1 MSNTQGVI
9 SSISLSARVRPAA
22 HVLGI
27 RGGGWNAI
35 VNERGSIRLND
46 GSPVLDWHI
55 AADDRWHDPSTE
67 PSVRQTR
74 RAGVPVIET
83 RLRIPGGDAIQRV
96 YAVADAGGLVV
107 IEITNES
114 TLPIAVAFTRP
125 DVVSSRTPSPRGAQ
139 GIELPAGSVVFP
151 VAHGSTLRVALR
163 AAMHVANAVANTVA
177 NVDVERLPS
186 FEQLQKGWLKAV
198 EQAGYVIVPEGAVA
212 PLVARL
218 RSDALILSGHEIE
231 DWAIG
236 AGGDCANDSVA
247 YILTLQELLRMG
259 EKLTGES
266 AQIRVDHAARL
277 AQSVETLLK
286 DNKKASILPW
296 DVERALFAAQFVFER
311 MGESRAADDVAAAQL
326 RLNSCAEPPNVMPTD
341 IRAIAWVEEK
351 MVAMQRDGSVQ
362 IFGRGIPRLWLGAN
376 LECHRVA
383 AGPLHTVSFGIRW
396 HGEKPALLWE
406 VAGPAGI
413 KLTAGKCDPTW
424 TSVEA
429 TGETLLLGFAP

>member
-1 MSNTQGVI
+1 MSNSQGVI

-27 RGGGWNAI
+27 RAGGWNAI
-35 VNERGSIRLND
+35 VNERGSVRLND
-46 GSPVLDWHI
+46 GSQVLDWHI

-74 RAGVPVIET
+74 RAGVPVVET

-125 DVVSSRTPSPRGAQ
+125 DLISSRTPSPRGAQ
-139 GIELPAGSVVFP
+139 GIELPTGSVVFP

-163 AAMHVANAVANTVA
+163 APNNDVA

-186 FEQLQKGWLKAV
+186 FEQLQKGWLKSV

-231 DWAIG
+231 DWATG
-236 AGGDCANDSVA
+236 AGGDCANDPVA

-259 EKLTGES
+259 EKLTGDS
-266 AQIRVDHAARL
+266 AQIRVDHVARL

-286 DNKKASILPW
+286 ENRKSSILPW
-296 DVERALFAAQFVFER
+296 DVERALFAAQFVFSR
-311 MGESRAADDVAAAQL
+311 MGENRAADDVSAAQL
-326 RLNSCAEPPNVMPTD
+326 RMSSAAEPPNVMPAD

-351 MVAMQRDGSVQ
+351 MVAVQRDGSVQ
-362 IFGRGIPRLWLGAN
+362 VFGRGIPRLWLGAN

-406 VAGPAGI
+406 VSGPAGV
-413 KLTAGKCDPTW
+413 KLDAGICDPTW
-424 TSVEA
+424 STVES
-429 TGETLLLGFAP
+429 TGETLLLGFAV

>member
-163 AAMHVANAVANTVA
+163 ALDNVVA

-236 AGGDCANDSVA
+236 AGGDCANDPVA

-259 EKLTGES
+259 EKLTGDS
-266 AQIRVDHAARL
+266 ALIRFDHAARL
-277 AQSVETLLK
+277 AQCVETLLK
-286 DNKKASILPW
+286 DNKKTPILPW
-296 DVERALFAAQFVFER
+296 DVERALFAAQFVFAR
-311 MGESRAADDVAAAQL
+311 MGESRAADDVAATQL
-326 RLNSCAEPPNVMPTD
+326 RLSSAAEPPNVMPTD

-383 AGPLHTVSFGIRW
+383 VGPLHTVSFGIRW

>member
-139 GIELPAGSVVFP
+139 GIELPAGRVVFP

-163 AAMHVANAVANTVA
+163 ALDNVVA

-236 AGGDCANDSVA
+236 AGGDCANDPVA

-259 EKLTGES
+259 EKLTGDS
-266 AQIRVDHAARL
+266 AHLRIDHAARL

-286 DNKKASILPW
+286 ENKKSSILQW
-296 DVERALFAAQFVFER
+296 DVERALFAAQFVFAR
-311 MGESRAADDVAAAQL
+311 MGENRAADDVGAAQS
-326 RLNSCAEPPNVMPTD
+326 RLSSAAEPPNVMPTD

-362 IFGRGIPRLWLGAN
+362 VFGRGIPRLWLGAN
-376 LECHRVA
+376 LECHRVS

-406 VAGPAGI
+406 VTGPAGI
-413 KLTAGKCDPTW
+413 KLDAGLCDPTW
-424 TSVEA
+424 SSVEP
-429 TGETLLLGFAP
+429 TGETLLLGFVP

>member
-35 VNERGSIRLND
+35 VNERGSVRLND

-125 DVVSSRTPSPRGAQ
+125 DLVSSRTPSPRGAQ
-139 GIELPAGSVVFP
+139 GIELPVGSVVFP
-151 VAHGSTLRVALR
+151 VAHGSTLRVAVR
-163 AAMHVANAVANTVA
+163 AAMHVANAVEKAV
-177 NVDVERLPS
+177 VDVERLPS
-186 FEQLQKGWLKAV
+186 FEQLQKGWLKSV

-231 DWAIG
+231 DWSIG
-236 AGGDCANDSVA
+236 AGGDCASDPVT

-259 EKLTGES
+259 EKLTGDS

-277 AQSVETLLK
+277 AQCVETLLK
-286 DNKKASILPW
+286 DHKKSSILPW
-296 DVERALFAAQFVFER
+296 DVERALFAAQFVFAR
-311 MGESRAADDVAAAQL
+311 MGENRAADDVAAAQL
-326 RLNSCAEPPNVMPTD
+326 RLSSAAEPPNVMPTD

-351 MVAMQRDGSVQ
+351 MVAVQRDGSVQ

-406 VAGPAGI
+406 VSGPAGV
-413 KLTAGKCDPTW
+413 KLDAGLCDPTW
-424 TSVEA
+424 TSVES
-429 TGETLLLGFAP
+429 TGETLLLGFAI

>member
-35 VNERGSIRLND
+35 VNERGSVRLND

-163 AAMHVANAVANTVA
+163 ALDNVVA

-236 AGGDCANDSVA
+236 AGGDCANDPVA

-259 EKLTGES
+259 EKLTGDS
-266 AQIRVDHAARL
+266 ALIRVDHAARL
-277 AQSVETLLK
+277 AQCVETLLK
-286 DNKKASILPW
+286 DNKKTPILPW
-296 DVERALFAAQFVFER
+296 DVERALFAAQFVFAR
-311 MGESRAADDVAAAQL
+311 MGESRAADDVAATQL
-326 RLNSCAEPPNVMPTD
+326 RLSSAAEPPNVMPTD

-383 AGPLHTVSFGIRW
+383 VGPLHTVSFGIRW

>member
-35 VNERGSIRLND
+35 VNERGSVRLND

-114 TLPIAVAFTRP
+114 TLPIAVAFTRS
-125 DVVSSRTPSPRGAQ
+125 DVISSRTPSPRGAQ
-139 GIELPAGSVVFP
+139 GIELPTGSVVFP
-151 VAHGSTLRVALR
+151 VAHGSTLRVAVR
-163 AAMHVANAVANTVA
+163 AAINVANIVENTV
-177 NVDVERLPS
+177 VDVERLPS
-186 FEQLQKGWLKAV
+186 FEQLQKGWLKSV

-236 AGGDCANDSVA
+236 AGGDCANDPVA

-259 EKLTGES
+259 EKLTGDS

-277 AQSVETLLK
+277 AQCVETLLK
-286 DNKKASILPW
+286 DHKKSSILPW
-296 DVERALFAAQFVFER
+296 DVERALFAAQFVFSR
-311 MGESRAADDVAAAQL
+311 MGENRAADDVAAAQL
-326 RLNSCAEPPNVMPTD
+326 RLSGAAEPPNVMPTD

-351 MVAMQRDGSVQ
+351 MVAVQRDGSVQ

-406 VAGPAGI
+406 VSGPAGV
-413 KLTAGKCDPTW
+413 KLDAGICDPTW
-424 TSVEA
+424 TSVES
-429 TGETLLLGFAP
+429 TGETLLLGFAV

>member
-163 AAMHVANAVANTVA
+163 APDNVVA

-212 PLVARL
+212 PLFARL

-231 DWAIG
+231 DWGIG
-236 AGGDCANDSVA
+236 AGGDCANDPVA

-259 EKLTGES
+259 EKLTGDS
-266 AQIRVDHAARL
+266 ALIRVDHAARL
-277 AQSVETLLK
+277 AQCVETLLK
-286 DNKKASILPW
+286 DYKKTPVLPW
-296 DVERALFAAQFVFER
+296 DVERALFAAQFVFAR

-326 RLNSCAEPPNVMPTD
+326 RLSSAAEPPNVMPTD

>member
-35 VNERGSIRLND
+35 VNERGSVRLND

-125 DVVSSRTPSPRGAQ
+125 DLVSSRTPSPRGAQ

-151 VAHGSTLRVALR
+151 VAHGSTLRVAVR
-163 AAMHVANAVANTVA
+163 AAMHVANAVENTV
-177 NVDVERLPS
+177 VVVERLPS
-186 FEQLQKGWLKAV
+186 FEQLQKGWLKSV

-231 DWAIG
+231 DWSIG
-236 AGGDCANDSVA
+236 AGGDCASDPVT

-259 EKLTGES
+259 EKLTGDS

-277 AQSVETLLK
+277 AQCVETLLK
-286 DNKKASILPW
+286 DHKKSSILPW
-296 DVERALFAAQFVFER
+296 DVERALFAAQFVFAR
-311 MGESRAADDVAAAQL
+311 MGENRAADDVAAAQL
-326 RLNSCAEPPNVMPTD
+326 RLSSAAEPPNVMPTD

-351 MVAMQRDGSVQ
+351 MVAVQRDGSVQ

-406 VAGPAGI
+406 VSGPAGV
-413 KLTAGKCDPTW
+413 KLDAGICDPTW
-424 TSVEA
+424 SSVES
-429 TGETLLLGFAP
+429 TGETLLLGFAI

>member
-1 MSNTQGVI
+1 MLNTQGVI

-22 HVLGI
+22 HVLGV
-27 RGGGWNAI
+27 RAGGWNAI
-35 VNERGSIRLND
+35 VNERGSVRLND

-74 RAGVPVIET
+74 RAGVPVVET

-139 GIELPAGSVVFP
+139 GIELPADSVVFP

-163 AAMHVANAVANTVA
+163 APKYVANAVAS
-177 NVDVERLPS
+177 VDVERLPS

-218 RSDALILSGHEIE
+218 RSDALVLSGHEIE

-236 AGGDCANDSVA
+236 AGGDCANDPVA

-259 EKLTGES
+259 EKITGDS
-266 AQIRVDHAARL
+266 AHIRIDHAARL
-277 AQSVETLLK
+277 AQCVETLLK
-286 DNKKASILPW
+286 ENKKSSILPW
-296 DVERALFAAQFVFER
+296 DVERALFAAQFVFAR
-311 MGESRAADDVAAAQL
+311 MGENRAADDVGAAQS
-326 RLNSCAEPPNVMPTD
+326 RLSSAAEPPNVMPTD

-362 IFGRGIPRLWLGAN
+362 VFGRGIPRLWLGAN
-376 LECHRVA
+376 LECHRVS

-406 VAGPAGI
+406 VTGPAGI
-413 KLTAGKCDPTW
+413 KLDAGLCDPTW
-424 TSVEA
+424 SSVEP

>member
-35 VNERGSIRLND
+35 VNERGSIRFSD

-74 RAGVPVIET
+74 RAGVPVVET

-114 TLPIAVAFTRP
+114 TLPIAVAFTRS

-151 VAHGSTLRVALR
+151 VAHGSTLRVAVCAPLN
-163 AAMHVANAVANTVA
+163 VANESA

-236 AGGDCANDSVA
+236 AGGDCANDPVA

-259 EKLTGES
+259 EKLTGDP

-277 AQSVETLLK
+277 AQAVETLLK
-286 DNKKASILPW
+286 ENRKSSILPW
-296 DVERALFAAQFVFER
+296 DVERALFAAQFVFSR
-311 MGESRAADDVAAAQL
+311 MGENRAADDVAAAQL
-326 RLNSCAEPPNVMPTD
+326 RMSSAAEPPNVMPTD

-351 MVAMQRDGSVQ
+351 MVAVQRDGSVQ

-376 LECHRVA
+376 LECHRVS
-383 AGPLHTVSFGIRW
+383 AGALHTVSFGIRW

-406 VAGPAGI
+406 VSGPAGV
-413 KLTAGKCDPTW
+413 KLDAGLCDPTW
-424 TSVEA
+424 SSVEP
-429 TGETLLLGFAP
+429 TGETLLLGFAI

>member
-27 RGGGWNAI
+27 RSGGWNAI

-125 DVVSSRTPSPRGAQ
+125 DVISSRTPSPRGAQ
-139 GIELPAGSVVFP
+139 GIELPTGSVVFP

-163 AAMHVANAVANTVA
+163 APGNVANATS
-177 NVDVERLPS
+177 NVDVDRLPS

-231 DWAIG
+231 YWAIG
-236 AGGDCANDSVA
+236 AGGDCANDPVV

-259 EKLTGES
+259 EKLNSDS
-266 AQIRVDHAARL
+266 AHIRVDHAARL
-277 AQSVETLLK
+277 AQCVETLLK
-286 DNKKASILPW
+286 DNKKAPILPW
-296 DVERALFAAQFVFER
+296 DVERALFAAQFVFAR

-326 RLNSCAEPPNVMPTD
+326 RLSSAAEPPNVMPTD

-351 MVAMQRDGSVQ
+351 MVAVQRDGTVQ

-376 LECHRVA
+376 LECHRVS
-383 AGPLHTVSFGIRW
+383 AGPMHTVSFGIRW

-406 VAGPAGI
+406 VTGPAGI

>member
-74 RAGVPVIET
+74 RAGVPVVET

-114 TLPIAVAFTRP
+114 TLPIAVAFTRS
-125 DVVSSRTPSPRGAQ
+125 DVISSRTPSPRGAQ

-151 VAHGSTLRVALR
+151 VAHGSTLRVALC
-163 AAMHVANAVANTVA
+163 AASNVANEIT

-186 FEQLQKGWLKAV
+186 FEQLQKGWLKVV

-218 RSDALILSGHEIE
+218 RSDALALSGHEIE
-231 DWAIG
+231 DWGIG
-236 AGGDCANDSVA
+236 AGGDCANDPVA
-247 YILTLQELLRMG
+247 YMLTLQELLRMG
-259 EKLTGES
+259 EKLTGDS
-266 AQIRVDHAARL
+266 DQIRVDHAARL
-277 AQSVETLLK
+277 AQCVETLLK
-286 DNKKASILPW
+286 DHKKSSVLPW
-296 DVERALFAAQFVFER
+296 DVERALFAAQFVFAR
-311 MGESRAADDVAAAQL
+311 IGENRAADDVAAAQL
-326 RLNSCAEPPNVMPTD
+326 RMSSAAEPPNVMPTD

-351 MVAMQRDGSVQ
+351 MVAVQRDGSVQ

-406 VAGPAGI
+406 VSGPAGI
-413 KLTAGKCDPTW
+413 
-424 TSVEA
+424 
-429 TGETLLLGFAP
+429 

>member
-35 VNERGSIRLND
+35 VNERGSVRLND

-139 GIELPAGSVVFP
+139 GIELPVGSVVFP

-163 AAMHVANAVANTVA
+163 APMHVANAVENTV
-177 NVDVERLPS
+177 VDVERLPS
-186 FEQLQKGWLKAV
+186 FEQLQKGWLKSV

-231 DWAIG
+231 DWSIG
-236 AGGDCANDSVA
+236 AGGDCANDPVA

-259 EKLTGES
+259 EKLTGDS

-277 AQSVETLLK
+277 AQCVETLLK
-286 DNKKASILPW
+286 DHKKSSILPW
-296 DVERALFAAQFVFER
+296 DVERALFAAQFVFAR
-311 MGESRAADDVAAAQL
+311 MGENRAADDVAAAQM
-326 RLNSCAEPPNVMPTD
+326 RLSSAAEPPNVMPTD

-351 MVAMQRDGSVQ
+351 MVAVQRDGSVQ

-406 VAGPAGI
+406 VSGPAGV
-413 KLTAGKCDPTW
+413 KLDAGICDPTW
-424 TSVEA
+424 SSVES
-429 TGETLLLGFAP
+429 TGETLLLGFAI

>member
-125 DVVSSRTPSPRGAQ
+125 DLISSRTPSPRGAQ
-139 GIELPAGSVVFP
+139 GIELPVGSVVFP
-151 VAHGSTLRVALR
+151 VAHGSTLRVALS
-163 AAMHVANAVANTVA
+163 APLNVANESA

-231 DWAIG
+231 DWGIG
-236 AGGDCANDSVA
+236 AGGDCANDPVA
-247 YILTLQELLRMG
+247 YMLTLQELLRMG
-259 EKLTGES
+259 EKLTGDS

-277 AQSVETLLK
+277 AQCVETLLK
-286 DNKKASILPW
+286 DHKKASILPW
-296 DVERALFAAQFVFER
+296 DVERALFAAQFVFAR

-326 RLNSCAEPPNVMPTD
+326 RMSSAAEPPNVMPTD

-406 VAGPAGI
+406 VTGPAGI

-429 TGETLLLGFAP
+429 TGETLLLGFV

>member
-163 AAMHVANAVANTVA
+163 ALDNVVA

-231 DWAIG
+231 DWGIG
-236 AGGDCANDSVA
+236 AGGDCANDPVA

-259 EKLTGES
+259 EKLTGDS
-266 AQIRVDHAARL
+266 ALIRFDHAARL
-277 AQSVETLLK
+277 AQCVETLLK
-286 DNKKASILPW
+286 ENKKTPILPW
-296 DVERALFAAQFVFER
+296 DVERALFAAQFVFAR
-311 MGESRAADDVAAAQL
+311 MGESRAADDVAATQL
-326 RLNSCAEPPNVMPTD
+326 RLSSAAEPPNVMPTD

-383 AGPLHTVSFGIRW
+383 VGPLHTVSFGIRW

>member
-27 RGGGWNAI
+27 RAGGWNAI
-35 VNERGSIRLND
+35 VNERGSVRLND
-46 GSPVLDWHI
+46 GSLVLDWHI

-107 IEITNES
+107 VEITNES
-114 TLPIAVAFTRP
+114 TLPIAVAFTRS

-151 VAHGSTLRVALR
+151 VAHSSTLRVALR
-163 AAMHVANAVANTVA
+163 APNNDVA

-218 RSDALILSGHEIE
+218 RSDALILSGHNIE

-236 AGGDCANDSVA
+236 AGGDCARDLVA

-259 EKLTGES
+259 EKLNGES
-266 AQIRVDHAARL
+266 AQSRIDHAARL
-277 AQSVETLLK
+277 AQCVETLLK

-296 DVERALFAAQFVFER
+296 DVERALFAAQFVFAR
-311 MGESRAADDVAAAQL
+311 MGEQRAADDVAAAQL
-326 RLNSCAEPPNVMPTD
+326 RMSIAAEPPNVMPTD

-406 VAGPAGI
+406 VTGPAGI
-413 KLTAGKCDPTW
+413 KLTAGICDPTW
-424 TSVEA
+424 SSVES

>member
-22 HVLGI
+22 HVLGV
-27 RGGGWNAI
+27 RGGGWNAV
-35 VNERGSIRLND
+35 VNERGSVRLND
-46 GSPVLDWHI
+46 ESCVLDWHI

-74 RAGVPVIET
+74 RAGVPVVET
-83 RLRIPGGDAIQRV
+83 RVRIPGGDAIARV

-107 IEITNES
+107 IEISNES

-125 DVVSSRTPSPRGAQ
+125 DLISSRTPSPRGAQ
-139 GIELPAGSVVFP
+139 GIELPTGSVVFP
-151 VAHGSTLRVALR
+151 VAHGSMLRVALR
-163 AAMHVANAVANTVA
+163 APNNLVADVD
-177 NVDVERLPS
+177 VDVERLPS
-186 FEQLQKGWLKAV
+186 AEQLQKGWLKAV

-218 RSDALILSGHEIE
+218 RSDALVLSGHELQG
-231 DWAIG
+231 WSHG
-236 AGGDCANDSVA
+236 ATNNVANDSVA
-247 YILTLQELLRMG
+247 YILTLHELLRMG
-259 EKLTGES
+259 EKLTSEAS
-266 AQIRVDHAARL
+266 RHHIDHPARL
-277 AQSVETLLK
+277 AQCVETLLK
-286 DNKKASILPW
+286 ENKMASPLPW
-296 DVERALFAAQFVFER
+296 DVERALFAAQFVFQR
-311 MGESRAADDVAAAQL
+311 MGEHRAADDVATAQL
-326 RLNSCAEPPNVMPTD
+326 RLSESAEPPNVMPTD
-341 IRAIAWVEEK
+341 IRAIAWIEEK
-351 MVAMQRDGSVQ
+351 MVALQRDGSVQ

-383 AGPLHTVSFGIRW
+383 VGPLHTVSFGIRW

-429 TGETLLLGFAP
+429 TGETLLLGFV

>member
-35 VNERGSIRLND
+35 VNERGSVRLND

-125 DVVSSRTPSPRGAQ
+125 DLVSSRTPSPRGAQ

-151 VAHGSTLRVALR
+151 VAHGSTLRVAVR
-163 AAMHVANAVANTVA
+163 AAMHVANAVENTV
-177 NVDVERLPS
+177 VDVERLPS
-186 FEQLQKGWLKAV
+186 FEQLQKGWLKSV

-231 DWAIG
+231 DWSIG
-236 AGGDCANDSVA
+236 AGGDCANDPVA

-259 EKLTGES
+259 EKLTGDS
-266 AQIRVDHAARL
+266 AQIHVDHAARL
-277 AQSVETLLK
+277 AQCVETLLK
-286 DNKKASILPW
+286 DHKKSSILPW
-296 DVERALFAAQFVFER
+296 DVERALFAAQFVFAR
-311 MGESRAADDVAAAQL
+311 IGENRAADDVAAAQM
-326 RLNSCAEPPNVMPTD
+326 RLSSAAEPPNVMPTD

-351 MVAMQRDGSVQ
+351 MVAVQRDGSVQ

-396 HGEKPALLWE
+396 HGEKPALLWD
-406 VAGPAGI
+406 VSGPAGV
-413 KLTAGKCDPTW
+413 KLDAGICDPTW
-424 TSVEA
+424 SSVES
-429 TGETLLLGFAP
+429 TGETLLLGFAV

>member
-35 VNERGSIRLND
+35 VNERGSIRFND

-74 RAGVPVIET
+74 RAGVPVVET

-114 TLPIAVAFTRP
+114 TLPIAVAFTRS

-151 VAHGSTLRVALR
+151 VAHGSTLRVAVCAPLN
-163 AAMHVANAVANTVA
+163 VANESA

-236 AGGDCANDSVA
+236 AGGDCANDPVA

-259 EKLTGES
+259 EKLTGDP

-277 AQSVETLLK
+277 AQAVETLLK
-286 DNKKASILPW
+286 ENRKSSILPW
-296 DVERALFAAQFVFER
+296 DVERALFAAQFVFSR
-311 MGESRAADDVAAAQL
+311 MGENRAADDVAAAQL
-326 RLNSCAEPPNVMPTD
+326 RMSSAAEPPNVMPTD

-351 MVAMQRDGSVQ
+351 MVAVQRDGSVQ

-376 LECHRVA
+376 LECHRVS
-383 AGPLHTVSFGIRW
+383 AGALHTVSFGIRW

-406 VAGPAGI
+406 VSGPAGV
-413 KLTAGKCDPTW
+413 KLDAGLCDPTW
-424 TSVEA
+424 SSVEP
-429 TGETLLLGFAP
+429 TGETLLLGFAI

>member
-35 VNERGSIRLND
+35 VNERGSIRFND
-46 GSPVLDWHI
+46 GSPMLDWHI

-163 AAMHVANAVANTVA
+163 APDSVVA

-236 AGGDCANDSVA
+236 AGGDCANDPVA

-259 EKLTGES
+259 EKLTGDS
-266 AQIRVDHAARL
+266 ALIRVDHAARL
-277 AQSVETLLK
+277 AQCVETLLK
-286 DNKKASILPW
+286 DNKKTPILPW
-296 DVERALFAAQFVFER
+296 DVERALFAAQFVFAR
-311 MGESRAADDVAAAQL
+311 MGESRAADDVAATQL
-326 RLNSCAEPPNVMPTD
+326 RLSSAAEPPNVMPTD

>member
-22 HVLGI
+22 HVLGV
-27 RGGGWNAI
+27 RAGGWNAI
-35 VNERGSIRLND
+35 VNERGSVRLND

-74 RAGVPVIET
+74 RAGVPVVET

-139 GIELPAGSVVFP
+139 GIELPADSVVFP

-163 AAMHVANAVANTVA
+163 APKYVANAVAS
-177 NVDVERLPS
+177 VDVERLPS

-218 RSDALILSGHEIE
+218 RSDALVLSGHEIE

-236 AGGDCANDSVA
+236 AGGDCANDPVA

-259 EKLTGES
+259 EKITGDS
-266 AQIRVDHAARL
+266 AHIRIDHAARL
-277 AQSVETLLK
+277 AQCVETLLK
-286 DNKKASILPW
+286 ENKKSSILPW
-296 DVERALFAAQFVFER
+296 DVERALFAAQFVFAR
-311 MGESRAADDVAAAQL
+311 MGENRAADDVGAAQS
-326 RLNSCAEPPNVMPTD
+326 RLSSAAEPPNVMPTD

-362 IFGRGIPRLWLGAN
+362 VFGRGIPRLWLGAN
-376 LECHRVA
+376 LECHRVS

-406 VAGPAGI
+406 VTGPAGI
-413 KLTAGKCDPTW
+413 KLDAGLCDPTW
-424 TSVEA
+424 SSVEP

>member
-163 AAMHVANAVANTVA
+163 ALDNVVA

-236 AGGDCANDSVA
+236 AGGDCANDPVA

-259 EKLTGES
+259 EKLTGDS
-266 AQIRVDHAARL
+266 ALIRFDHAARL
-277 AQSVETLLK
+277 AQCVETLLK
-286 DNKKASILPW
+286 ENKKTPILPW
-296 DVERALFAAQFVFER
+296 DVEPALFAAQFVFAR
-311 MGESRAADDVAAAQL
+311 MGESRAADDVAATQL
-326 RLNSCAEPPNVMPTD
+326 RLSSAAEPPNVMPTD

-383 AGPLHTVSFGIRW
+383 VGPLHTVSFGIRW

>member
-27 RGGGWNAI
+27 RSGGWNAI

-74 RAGVPVIET
+74 RAGVPVVET

-125 DVVSSRTPSPRGAQ
+125 DVISSRTPSPRGAQ
-139 GIELPAGSVVFP
+139 GIELPTGSVVFP
-151 VAHGSTLRVALR
+151 VAHGSTLRVVLR
-163 AAMHVANAVANTVA
+163 APGNVVA
-177 NVDVERLPS
+177 NVDVDRLPS

-236 AGGDCANDSVA
+236 AGGDCANDPVA

-259 EKLTGES
+259 EKLNSVS
-266 AQIRVDHAARL
+266 AHIRVDHAARL
-277 AQSVETLLK
+277 AQCVETLLK
-286 DNKKASILPW
+286 DNKKAPILPW
-296 DVERALFAAQFVFER
+296 DVERALFAAQFVFAR

-326 RLNSCAEPPNVMPTD
+326 RLSSAAEPPNVMPTD

-351 MVAMQRDGSVQ
+351 MVAVQRDGTVQ

-376 LECHRVA
+376 LECHRVS
-383 AGPLHTVSFGIRW
+383 AGPMHTVSFGIRW

-406 VAGPAGI
+406 VTGPAGI

-429 TGETLLLGFAP
+429 TGETLLLGFV

>member
-125 DVVSSRTPSPRGAQ
+125 DLISSRTPSPRGAQ
-139 GIELPAGSVVFP
+139 GIELPVGSVVFP
-151 VAHGSTLRVALR
+151 VAHGSTLRVALS
-163 AAMHVANAVANTVA
+163 APLNVANESA

-231 DWAIG
+231 DWGIG
-236 AGGDCANDSVA
+236 AGGDCANDPVA
-247 YILTLQELLRMG
+247 YMLTLQELLRMG
-259 EKLTGES
+259 EKLTGDS

-277 AQSVETLLK
+277 AQCVETLLK
-286 DNKKASILPW
+286 DHKKSSVLPW
-296 DVERALFAAQFVFER
+296 DVERALFAAQFVFAR
-311 MGESRAADDVAAAQL
+311 MGENRAADDVAAAQL
-326 RLNSCAEPPNVMPTD
+326 RMSSAAEPPNVMPTD

-351 MVAMQRDGSVQ
+351 MVAVQRDGSVQ

-376 LECHRVA
+376 LECHRVS
-383 AGPLHTVSFGIRW
+383 AGPMHTVSFGIRW

-406 VAGPAGI
+406 VSGPAGV
-413 KLTAGKCDPTW
+413 KLDAGLCDPTW
-424 TSVEA
+424 GSVEP
-429 TGETLLLGFAP
+429 TGETLLLGFAI

>member
-46 GSPVLDWHI
+46 GSPALDWHI

-163 AAMHVANAVANTVA
+163 APDNVVA

-236 AGGDCANDSVA
+236 AGGDCANDPVA

-259 EKLTGES
+259 EKLTGDS
-266 AQIRVDHAARL
+266 ALIRFDHAARL
-277 AQSVETLLK
+277 AQCVETLLK
-286 DNKKASILPW
+286 ENKKTPILPW
-296 DVERALFAAQFVFER
+296 DVERALFAAQFVFAR
-311 MGESRAADDVAAAQL
+311 MGESRAADDVAATQL
-326 RLNSCAEPPNVMPTD
+326 RLSSAAEPPNVMPTD

-383 AGPLHTVSFGIRW
+383 VGPLHTVSFGIRW

>member
-35 VNERGSIRLND
+35 VNERGSIRFND

-74 RAGVPVIET
+74 RAGVPVVET

-114 TLPIAVAFTRP
+114 TLPIAVAFTRS

-151 VAHGSTLRVALR
+151 VAHGSTLRVAVCAPLN
-163 AAMHVANAVANTVA
+163 VANESA

-236 AGGDCANDSVA
+236 AGGDCANDPVA

-259 EKLTGES
+259 EKLTGDP

-286 DNKKASILPW
+286 ENRKSSILPW
-296 DVERALFAAQFVFER
+296 DVERALFAAQFVFSR
-311 MGESRAADDVAAAQL
+311 MGENRAADDVATAQL
-326 RLNSCAEPPNVMPTD
+326 RMSSAAEPPNVMPTD

-351 MVAMQRDGSVQ
+351 MVAVQRDGSVQ

-376 LECHRVA
+376 LECHRVS
-383 AGPLHTVSFGIRW
+383 AGALHTVSFGIRW

-406 VAGPAGI
+406 VSGPAGV
-413 KLTAGKCDPTW
+413 KLDAGLCDPTW
-424 TSVEA
+424 STVEP
-429 TGETLLLGFAP
+429 TGETLLLGFAI

>member
-35 VNERGSIRLND
+35 VNERGSVRLND

-114 TLPIAVAFTRP
+114 TLPIAVAFTRS

-139 GIELPAGSVVFP
+139 GIELPVGSVVFP

-163 AAMHVANAVANTVA
+163 APMHVANAVENTV
-177 NVDVERLPS
+177 VDVERLPS
-186 FEQLQKGWLKAV
+186 FEQLQKGWLKSV

-231 DWAIG
+231 DWSIG
-236 AGGDCANDSVA
+236 AGGDCANDPVA

-259 EKLTGES
+259 EKLTGDS

-277 AQSVETLLK
+277 AQCVETLLK
-286 DNKKASILPW
+286 DHKKSSILPW
-296 DVERALFAAQFVFER
+296 DVERALFAAQFVFAR
-311 MGESRAADDVAAAQL
+311 MGENRAADDVAAAQM
-326 RLNSCAEPPNVMPTD
+326 RLSSAAEPPNVMPTD

-351 MVAMQRDGSVQ
+351 MVAVQRDGSVQ

-406 VAGPAGI
+406 VSGPAGV
-413 KLTAGKCDPTW
+413 KLDAGICDPTW
-424 TSVEA
+424 TSVES
-429 TGETLLLGFAP
+429 TGETLLLGFAI

>member
-27 RGGGWNAI
+27 RSGGWNAI

-74 RAGVPVIET
+74 RAGVPVVET

-125 DVVSSRTPSPRGAQ
+125 DVISSRTPSPRGAQ
-139 GIELPAGSVVFP
+139 GIELPSGSVVFP

-163 AAMHVANAVANTVA
+163 APDNVVE

-231 DWAIG
+231 YWAIG
-236 AGGDCANDSVA
+236 AGGDCANDPVV

-259 EKLTGES
+259 EKLNSVS
-266 AQIRVDHAARL
+266 AHIRVDHAARL
-277 AQSVETLLK
+277 AQCVETLLK
-286 DNKKASILPW
+286 DNKKAPILPW
-296 DVERALFAAQFVFER
+296 DVERALFAAQFVFAR

-326 RLNSCAEPPNVMPTD
+326 RLSSAAEPPNVMPTD

-351 MVAMQRDGSVQ
+351 MVAVQRDGTVQ

-376 LECHRVA
+376 LECHRVS
-383 AGPLHTVSFGIRW
+383 AGPMHTVSFGIRW

-406 VAGPAGI
+406 VTGPAGI

>member
-35 VNERGSIRLND
+35 VNERGSVRLND

-114 TLPIAVAFTRP
+114 TLPIAVAFTRS

-151 VAHGSTLRVALR
+151 VAHGSTLRVAVR
-163 AAMHVANAVANTVA
+163 AAMHVANAVEKAV
-177 NVDVERLPS
+177 VDVERLPS
-186 FEQLQKGWLKAV
+186 FEQLQKGWLKSV

-231 DWAIG
+231 DWSIG
-236 AGGDCANDSVA
+236 AGGDCASDPVT

-259 EKLTGES
+259 EKLTGDS

-277 AQSVETLLK
+277 AQCVETLLK
-286 DNKKASILPW
+286 DHKKSSILPW
-296 DVERALFAAQFVFER
+296 DVERALFAAQFVFAR
-311 MGESRAADDVAAAQL
+311 MGENRAADDVAAAQL
-326 RLNSCAEPPNVMPTD
+326 RLSSAAEPPNVMPTD

-351 MVAMQRDGSVQ
+351 MVAVQRDGSVQ

-406 VAGPAGI
+406 VSGPAGV
-413 KLTAGKCDPTW
+413 KLDAGLCDPTW
-424 TSVEA
+424 TSVES
-429 TGETLLLGFAP
+429 TGETLLLGFAI

>member
-1 MSNTQGVI
+1 MSNSQGVI

-27 RGGGWNAI
+27 RAGGWNAI
-35 VNERGSIRLND
+35 VNERGSVRLND
-46 GSPVLDWHI
+46 GSQVLDWHI

-74 RAGVPVIET
+74 RAGVPVVET

-125 DVVSSRTPSPRGAQ
+125 DLISSRTPSPRGAQ
-139 GIELPAGSVVFP
+139 GIELPTGSVVFP

-163 AAMHVANAVANTVA
+163 APNNDVA

-186 FEQLQKGWLKAV
+186 FEQLQKGWLKSV

-231 DWAIG
+231 DWATG
-236 AGGDCANDSVA
+236 AGGDCVNDPVA

-259 EKLTGES
+259 EKLTGDS

-277 AQSVETLLK
+277 AQCVETLLK
-286 DNKKASILPW
+286 ENKKSSILPW
-296 DVERALFAAQFVFER
+296 DVERALFAAQFVFSR
-311 MGESRAADDVAAAQL
+311 MGENRAADDVSAAQL
-326 RLNSCAEPPNVMPTD
+326 RMSSAAEPPNVMPAD

-406 VAGPAGI
+406 VSGPAGV
-413 KLTAGKCDPTW
+413 KLDAGICDPTW
-424 TSVEA
+424 STVES
-429 TGETLLLGFAP
+429 TGETLLLGFAV

>member
-163 AAMHVANAVANTVA
+163 ALDNVVA

-236 AGGDCANDSVA
+236 AGGDCANDPVA

-259 EKLTGES
+259 EKLTGDS
-266 AQIRVDHAARL
+266 ALIRFDHAARL
-277 AQSVETLLK
+277 AQCVETLLK
-286 DNKKASILPW
+286 ENKKTPILPW
-296 DVERALFAAQFVFER
+296 DVERALFAAQFVFAR

-326 RLNSCAEPPNVMPTD
+326 RLSSAAEPPNVMPTD

>member
-163 AAMHVANAVANTVA
+163 ALDNVVA

-236 AGGDCANDSVA
+236 AGGDCANDPVA

-259 EKLTGES
+259 EKLTGDS
-266 AQIRVDHAARL
+266 ALIRVDHAARL
-277 AQSVETLLK
+277 AQCVETLLK
-286 DNKKASILPW
+286 DNKKTPILPW
-296 DVERALFAAQFVFER
+296 DVERALFAAQFVFAR
-311 MGESRAADDVAAAQL
+311 MGESRAADDVAATQL
-326 RLNSCAEPPNVMPTD
+326 RLSSAAEPPNVMPTD

-383 AGPLHTVSFGIRW
+383 VGPLHTVSFGIRW

-429 TGETLLLGFAP
+429 TGETLLLGFV

>member
-125 DVVSSRTPSPRGAQ
+125 DLISSRTPSPRGAQ
-139 GIELPAGSVVFP
+139 GIELPVGSVVFP
-151 VAHGSTLRVALR
+151 VAHGSTLRVALS
-163 AAMHVANAVANTVA
+163 APLNVANESA
-177 NVDVERLPS
+177 NVDVEHLPS

-231 DWAIG
+231 DWGIG
-236 AGGDCANDSVA
+236 AGGDCANDPVA
-247 YILTLQELLRMG
+247 YMLTLQELLRMG
-259 EKLTGES
+259 EKLTGDS

-277 AQSVETLLK
+277 AQCVETLLK
-286 DNKKASILPW
+286 DHKKSSVLPW
-296 DVERALFAAQFVFER
+296 DVERALFAAQFVFAR
-311 MGESRAADDVAAAQL
+311 MGENRAADDVAAAQL
-326 RLNSCAEPPNVMPTD
+326 RMSSAAEPPNVMPTD

-351 MVAMQRDGSVQ
+351 MVAVQRDGSVQ

-376 LECHRVA
+376 LECHRVS
-383 AGPLHTVSFGIRW
+383 AGPMHTVSFGIRW

-406 VAGPAGI
+406 VSGPAGV
-413 KLTAGKCDPTW
+413 KLNAGLCDPTW
-424 TSVEA
+424 GSVEP
-429 TGETLLLGFAP
+429 TGETLLLGFAI

>member
-27 RGGGWNAI
+27 RSGGWNAI

-74 RAGVPVIET
+74 RAGVPVVET

-125 DVVSSRTPSPRGAQ
+125 DVISSRTPSPRGAQ
-139 GIELPAGSVVFP
+139 GIELPTGSVVFP

-163 AAMHVANAVANTVA
+163 APDNVVE

-231 DWAIG
+231 YWAIG
-236 AGGDCANDSVA
+236 AGGDCANDPVV

-259 EKLTGES
+259 EKLNSVS
-266 AQIRVDHAARL
+266 AHIRVDHAARL
-277 AQSVETLLK
+277 AQCVETLLK
-286 DNKKASILPW
+286 DNKKAPILPW
-296 DVERALFAAQFVFER
+296 DVERALFAAQFVFAR

-326 RLNSCAEPPNVMPTD
+326 RLSSAAEPPNVMPTD

-351 MVAMQRDGSVQ
+351 MVAVQRDGAVQ

-376 LECHRVA
+376 LECHRVS
-383 AGPLHTVSFGIRW
+383 AGPMHTVSFGIRW

-429 TGETLLLGFAP
+429 TGETLLLGFV

>member
-35 VNERGSIRLND
+35 VNERGSVRLND

-83 RLRIPGGDAIQRV
+83 RLRIPGGDAIQRA

-114 TLPIAVAFTRP
+114 TLPIAVAFTRS

-151 VAHGSTLRVALR
+151 VAHGSTLRVAVR
-163 AAMHVANAVANTVA
+163 AAMHVANAVEKAV
-177 NVDVERLPS
+177 VDVERLPS
-186 FEQLQKGWLKAV
+186 FEQLQKGWLKSV

-231 DWAIG
+231 DWSIG
-236 AGGDCANDSVA
+236 AGGDCANDPVT

-259 EKLTGES
+259 EKLTGDS

-277 AQSVETLLK
+277 AQCVETLLK
-286 DNKKASILPW
+286 DHKKSSILQW
-296 DVERALFAAQFVFER
+296 DVERALFAAQFVFAR
-311 MGESRAADDVAAAQL
+311 MGENRAADDVAAAQM
-326 RLNSCAEPPNVMPTD
+326 RLSSAAEPPNVMPTD

-351 MVAMQRDGSVQ
+351 MVAVQRDGSVQ

-406 VAGPAGI
+406 VSGPAGV
-413 KLTAGKCDPTW
+413 KLDAGLCDPTW
-424 TSVEA
+424 HSVES
-429 TGETLLLGFAP
+429 TGETLLLGFAV

>member
-35 VNERGSIRLND
+35 VNERGSIRFND

-74 RAGVPVIET
+74 RAGVPVVET

-114 TLPIAVAFTRP
+114 TLPIAVAFTRS

-151 VAHGSTLRVALR
+151 VAHGSTLRVAVCAPLN
-163 AAMHVANAVANTVA
+163 VANETA

-236 AGGDCANDSVA
+236 AGGDCANDPVA

-259 EKLTGES
+259 EKLTGDP

-277 AQSVETLLK
+277 AQAVETLLK
-286 DNKKASILPW
+286 ENRKSSILPW
-296 DVERALFAAQFVFER
+296 DVERALFAAQFVFSR
-311 MGESRAADDVAAAQL
+311 MGENRAADDVAAAQL
-326 RLNSCAEPPNVMPTD
+326 RMSSAAEPPNVMPTD

-351 MVAMQRDGSVQ
+351 MVAVQRDGSVQ

-376 LECHRVA
+376 LECHRVS
-383 AGPLHTVSFGIRW
+383 AGALHTVSFGIRW

-406 VAGPAGI
+406 VSGPAGV
-413 KLTAGKCDPTW
+413 KLDAGLCDPTW
-424 TSVEA
+424 SSVEP
-429 TGETLLLGFAP
+429 TGETLLLGFAI

>member
-22 HVLGI
+22 HVLGV
-27 RGGGWNAI
+27 RGGGWNAV
-35 VNERGSIRLND
+35 VNERGSVRLND
-46 GSPVLDWHI
+46 ESCVLDWHI

-74 RAGVPVIET
+74 RAGVPVVET
-83 RLRIPGGDAIQRV
+83 RVRIPGGDAIARA

-107 IEITNES
+107 IEISNES

-125 DVVSSRTPSPRGAQ
+125 DLISSRTPSPRGAQ
-139 GIELPAGSVVFP
+139 GIELPTGSVVFP

-163 AAMHVANAVANTVA
+163 APNNLVADVD
-177 NVDVERLPS
+177 VDVERLPS
-186 FEQLQKGWLKAV
+186 AEQLQKGWLKAV

-218 RSDALILSGHEIE
+218 RSDALVLSGHELQG
-231 DWAIG
+231 WSHG
-236 AGGDCANDSVA
+236 ATNNVANDSVA
-247 YILTLQELLRMG
+247 YILTLHELLRMG
-259 EKLTGES
+259 EKLTSEAS
-266 AQIRVDHAARL
+266 QHHIDHPARL
-277 AQSVETLLK
+277 AQCVETLLK
-286 DNKKASILPW
+286 ENKMASPLPW
-296 DVERALFAAQFVFER
+296 DVERALFAAQFVFQR
-311 MGESRAADDVAAAQL
+311 MGEHRAADDVATAQL
-326 RLNSCAEPPNVMPTD
+326 RLSESAEPPNVMPTD
-341 IRAIAWVEEK
+341 IRAIAWIEEK
-351 MVAMQRDGSVQ
+351 MVALQRDGSVQ

-383 AGPLHTVSFGIRW
+383 VGPLHTLSFGIRW

>member
-35 VNERGSIRLND
+35 VNERGSVRLND

-114 TLPIAVAFTRP
+114 TLPIAVAFTRS

-151 VAHGSTLRVALR
+151 VAHGSTLRVAVR
-163 AAMHVANAVANTVA
+163 AAMHVANAVENTV
-177 NVDVERLPS
+177 VDVERLPS
-186 FEQLQKGWLKAV
+186 FEQLQKGWLKSV

-231 DWAIG
+231 DWSIG
-236 AGGDCANDSVA
+236 AGGDCANDPVT

-259 EKLTGES
+259 EKLTGDS

-277 AQSVETLLK
+277 AQCVETFLK
-286 DNKKASILPW
+286 DHKKSSILPW
-296 DVERALFAAQFVFER
+296 DVERALFAAQFVFAR
-311 MGESRAADDVAAAQL
+311 MGENRAADDVAAAQL
-326 RLNSCAEPPNVMPTD
+326 RLSSAAEPPNVMPTD

-351 MVAMQRDGSVQ
+351 MVAVQRDGSVQ

-406 VAGPAGI
+406 VSGPAGV
-413 KLTAGKCDPTW
+413 KLDAGLCDPTW
-424 TSVEA
+424 TSVES
-429 TGETLLLGFAP
+429 TGETLLLGFAI